1 MANGEDYSDLMGQI
15 KNIRRMQKERA
26 LDLATK
32 IPARGMYRAAGYTP
46 AQLEQFAPMPGKFL
60 PSDAAA
66 YNKDLLAAFNTLTE
80 ASAAPDASEEER
92 MKQRIIFHKT
102 ALQQGVELLNKRAQL
117 ATDVEKT
124 RLNAQ
129 VKKTNELI
137 DAIDTAEGVG
147 GSSGSKKSQSQLGLD
162 AAKSVIS
169 KVEAGT
175 ISSFD
180 AVKGVM
186 GLKSDEAVEAYKKH
200 LKGAYTSSYMDP
212 NNPDARAGDT
222 GALFDPGG
230 AIDSEANRLKEAGMF
245 TEQGGSVGSGAE
257 RSEEDQAILDKFGG
271 LAGRK
276 TLLMDMERQINELN
290 ASTGGELQAQLA
302 QVAMGSTGGRTSD
315 IMEASEMLVGKD
327 MSPEDKAQF
336 QQNIE
341 SQKSQLLDKMLDPG
355 AEGPIKQ
362 AKMALMQDPN
372 FQNFKKDMGIQ
383 TDEFGLRALRQ
394 KYRTQNVASRRADRD
409 QMKRLRTMGTE
420 AHPVRTA
427 AIKNISDTVEKPSA
441 PKSDSAEIASATL
454 DKRDVTVKTDSTPD
468 GY

>member
-1 MANGEDYSDLMGQI
+1 MANGEDYSDLMAQI

-66 YNKDLLAAFNTLTE
+66 YNKDLLDAFNTLTE

-92 MKQRIIFHKT
+92 MKQRIIFHKA

-117 ATDVEKT
+117 ATEVEKT

-129 VKKTNELI
+129 VKRTNELI

-147 GSSGSKKSQSQLGLD
+147 GSSGSKKSQAQLGLD

-169 KVEAGT
+169 KVEEGT
-175 ISSFD
+175 ISNFD

-212 NNPDARAGDT
+212 DNPDARAADT

-230 AIDSEANRLKEAGMF
+230 AIDTEANRLKEAGMF

-327 MSPEDKAQF
+327 MSSEDKAQF

-372 FQNFKKDMGIQ
+372 FQKFKKDMGIQ

-427 AIKNISDTVEKPSA
+427 AIKSISDAAEKA
-441 PKSDSAEIASATL
+441 ATPKSDSADIASATL
-454 DKRDVTVKTDSTPD
+454 DKRDVTVKTDSTPQ
-468 GY
+468 G